1 MSFIFIAE
9 CLSLTKSK
17 KYNFGHSMHL
27 SYTSRKHFL
36 FIFLITNQAKLFAWQ
51 KSISEEQLIFMLNA
65 LYSFGKA
72 IAYLYS
78 LLKPYSSM
86 IMERGLQTE
95 NKNELTEW
103 HSGERLVCFA
113 SFSSDGFTIATVVN

>member
-1 MSFIFIAE
+1 MSKFVKVI
-9 CLSLTKSK
+9 
-17 KYNFGHSMHL
+17 
-27 SYTSRKHFL
+27 SYKNSTPFL

-78 LLKPYSSM
+78 LLKPYSSI

-113 SFSSDGFTIATVVN
+113 SFLSDGFTIATVVFRPDKKC